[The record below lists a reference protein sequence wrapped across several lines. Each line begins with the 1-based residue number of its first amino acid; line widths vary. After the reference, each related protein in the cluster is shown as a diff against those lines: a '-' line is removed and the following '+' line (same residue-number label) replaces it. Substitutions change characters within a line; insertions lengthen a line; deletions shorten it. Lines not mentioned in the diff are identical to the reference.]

1 MLLGISLF
9 YWLKFLE
16 NVLFLL
22 QKNNLH
28 IYETG
33 IETGRHVP
41 YRNFIGG
48 DGKWSRYSPVY
59 RFYWG

>member
-1 MLLGISLF
+1 MLLGMSLF
-9 YWLKFLE
+9 YWLKFRE

-41 YRNFIGG
+41 CGNFIFSGNSS
-48 DGKWSRYSPVY
+48 DCI
-59 RFYWG
+59 